1 MSIADGT
8 DFYLQV
14 SIPVTA
20 SDATRTES
28 LGPPLIALLLNLL
41 GPGNAQLYGDS
52 RVVVGIL
59 NREFTISDSF
69 LFNTQ

>member
-1 MSIADGT
+1 MSIVDGT

-14 SIPVTA
+14 SIPVAT